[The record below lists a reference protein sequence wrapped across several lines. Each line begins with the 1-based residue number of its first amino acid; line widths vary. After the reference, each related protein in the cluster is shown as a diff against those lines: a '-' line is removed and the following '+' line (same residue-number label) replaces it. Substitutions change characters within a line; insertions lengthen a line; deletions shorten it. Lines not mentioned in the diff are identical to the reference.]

1 MLQGS
6 QDTLLRLLTKYN
18 DIQNSDWGKKDV
30 VIIVLVHRGTLLRF
44 CSDKKVGFVLQNVY
58 LQEDMITKT
67 LNLIMILFYLLFGL
81 GAQCYEGKVVLLR
94 YFTV

>member
-1 MLQGS
+1 MLSLKIVSLARGKEVHGEWDSNMERKIQQSS
-6 QDTLLRLLTKYN
+6 QDTLLELLTKYN

-58 LQEDMITKT
+58 L
-67 LNLIMILFYLLFGL
+67 
-81 GAQCYEGKVVLLR
+81 
-94 YFTV
+94 